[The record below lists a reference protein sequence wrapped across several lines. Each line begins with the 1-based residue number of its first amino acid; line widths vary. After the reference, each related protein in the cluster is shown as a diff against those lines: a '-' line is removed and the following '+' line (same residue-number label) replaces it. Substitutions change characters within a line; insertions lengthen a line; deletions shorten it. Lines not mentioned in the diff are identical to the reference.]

1 MREAAI
7 KLFNDYFSIA
17 FEAKYKTIH
26 AKGIPSM
33 SAGVACGR
41 VAKVYDCKSLKD
53 YKFFKDYQSLLYK

>member
-7 KLFNDYFSIA
+7 KLFNDYSSIA
-17 FEAKYKTIH
+17 SKVKYKKIH
-26 AKGIPSM
+26 AKGIPGM
-33 SAGVACGR
+33 SACVACSR